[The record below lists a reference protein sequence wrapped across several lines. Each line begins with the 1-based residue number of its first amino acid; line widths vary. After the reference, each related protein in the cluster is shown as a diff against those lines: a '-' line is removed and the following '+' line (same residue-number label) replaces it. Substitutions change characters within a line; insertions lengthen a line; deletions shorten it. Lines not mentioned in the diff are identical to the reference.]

1 MTSINSKSFSWSR
14 SKFDDGYID
23 NYTYALPILEEFG
36 LQGSFFIPGKT
47 FMTHQL
53 LDVNKI
59 HYILASAEVHSLI
72 RNIFERL
79 DYYRGTEFEYPSNEE
94 LFNEHAIANR
104 FDCKQVSFA
113 PPPHKKFKNLLHR

>member
-1 MTSINSKSFSWSR
+1 MLT
-14 SKFDDGYID
+14 FDDGYID

-79 DYYRGTEFEYPSNEE
+79 DYYRGTEFEYPSKEE

-104 FDCKQVSFA
+104 FDCKEIIFVKRILQTVLPVSYTHLTLPTIA
-113 PPPHKKFKNLLHR
+113 